1 LLANVFIMSATK
13 LWKVNTTKD
22 GTERFQTQLELGR
35 DTVSFIRGTD
45 GVMKV
50 WRYGENGASFYPTD
64 KTYEIVDKIEDMKY
78 QPL

>member
-1 LLANVFIMSATK
+1 MSATK
-13 LWKVNTTKD
+13 LWKVNTMED

-35 DTVSFIRGTD
+35 DTVSFIRGID

-50 WRYGENGASFYPTD
+50 WRHGENGFSFYPTD
-64 KTYEIVDKIEDMKY
+64 KTYEIIDKIEDMKY

>member
-1 LLANVFIMSATK
+1 MSATK

-64 KTYEIVDKIEDMKY
+64 KPYEIVDKIEDMKH